1 MDERP
6 EGGGKFVVFL
16 LIAAVVAG
24 LWQFMHRPATTEAIA
39 EGVDLAVPTARQFSA
54 RLDAVEQA
62 RQVRDA
68 INSRAL
74 VESDHER

>member
-6 EGGGKFVVFL
+6 EGGGRFVVFL

-24 LWQFMHRPATTEAIA
+24 LWQFMHRPATTEAIE
-39 EGVDLAVPTARQFSA
+39 EGVIAVPTARPFNA
-54 RLDAVEQA
+54 PLDAVEQA

-74 VESDHER
+74 VESDHE